1 MKAFL
6 ALAFLALP
14 LAAFS
19 AEPRFEKR
27 TITVDGVVWPYEVF
41 VPENLRPDEHRP
53 VILFLHGAGQR
64 GSAGEQ
70 TREGLGR
77 AIRKDPSR
85 WPFIVVFPQC
95 PKGAQ
100 WVEDVEAQAFSA
112 LSAALTEFHGDRDRV
127 TLMGLSMGG
136 AGTWWGA
143 FRMPGAFAAIVPIC
157 GYAVSSSGFPFQG
170 VVPNDIRHVLG
181 TGDPYGAIASSIGRT
196 PVWAF
201 HGDADPVI
209 PVTETRRLVAAL
221 RRLGGNPAYTEYA
234 GMGHDAWTQAFAEPD
249 LPAWLLAQK
258 RGGPGRRPK
267 PSTAPV
273 LYTGATV
280 YGAWDAGPA
289 MAAILV
295 EGGGVAF
302 VGDEHKARALAPEAK
317 TVDLT
322 GGVVVPGLT
331 DAHGHLR
338 GLGAL
343 RRALD
348 LRGLGKEEILARVKA
363 RAATAAEG
371 EWIRGRGWDQNRW
384 PVRTFPT
391 AAELSAVSPRHPVV
405 LGRVDGHALW
415 VNEAALLAAH
425 VTGETKDPD
434 GGRIERSKD
443 GSPSGVL
450 VDNAQNLIA
459 NAIPE
464 STPDELRRDYVAAL
478 ESCARVGLTGVG
490 DASGSNPEEIEILAS
505 LAREKKMPIRVY
517 ATVGPRSLDEEM
529 AKGPLQTG
537 RLTVRALK
545 IVADGALGS
554 RGAALLADYADAP
567 GNRGLDVTPPGEIER
582 LAEKAFRGGFQ
593 VWTHAI
599 GDRANRVT
607 LDAYEKALAA
617 VRPTDPRP
625 RIEHAQILAPGDAE
639 RLARLG
645 VFASIQP
652 THATSDMPWAEA
664 RVGPE
669 RIEGAYA
676 WRYLLSSGV
685 RLAGGSDFPVESENP
700 LLGFYAAVTRQDLSG
715 HPPGGWRK
723 EQALTRA
730 EALWLFTAGNAYA
743 EFAEARRGRIA
754 PTFDADFTVLDRDIM
769 SAATPDAEIPTASV
783 CMTVVGGEIVY
794 EAGAQKK
801 P

>member
-14 LAAFS
+14 LAAFA

-27 TITVDGVVWPYEVF
+27 TVTVDGVAWPYEVF
-41 VPENLRPDEHRP
+41 VPASLRPEERPP

-70 TREGLGR
+70 TMEGLGR
-77 AIRKDPSR
+77 AIRKDPAR
-85 WPFIVVFPQC
+85 WPFVVVLPQC

-112 LSAALTEFHGDRDRV
+112 LSAALAEFHGDRERV

-136 AGTWWGA
+136 AGTWWSA
-143 FRMPGAFAAIVPIC
+143 FRMPGAFAAIVPVC

-170 VVPNDIRHVLG
+170 VVPHDMRHAIG
-181 TGDPYGAIASSIGRT
+181 TGDPYGAIASSIGST

-201 HGDADPVI
+201 HGDADPVV

-221 RRLGGNPAYTEYA
+221 RRLGGSPSYTEYA
-234 GMGHDAWTQAFAEPD
+234 GVGHDAWTQAFAEPD

-258 RGGPGRRPK
+258 RGEPGRRPR

-273 LYTGATV
+273 LYTGAAV
-280 YGAWDAGPA
+280 YGAWNASPA
-289 MAAILV
+289 AAAILV
-295 EGGGVAF
+295 EGGGIAF
-302 VGDEHKARALAPEAK
+302 VGDEKKARALAPGAK

-348 LRGLGKEEILARVKA
+348 LRGLPKEEILSRVKA
-363 RAATAAEG
+363 RAAAAAEG

-384 PVRTFPT
+384 PVKTFPT
-391 AAELSAVSPRHPVV
+391 AEELSAVSPRHPVV

-415 VNEAALLAAH
+415 VNDAALLAAH
-425 VTGETKDPD
+425 LTRETKDPD
-434 GGRIERSKD
+434 GGRIERLND
-443 GSPSGVL
+443 GRPAGVL
-450 VDNAQNLIA
+450 VDNATALVW

-478 ESCARVGLTGVG
+478 EACARVGLTGVG
-490 DASGSNPEEIEILAS
+490 DASGSNPEELEILAS
-505 LAREKKMPIRVY
+505 LAREQKMPIRVY
-517 ATVGPRSLDEEM
+517 ATVGPRNLDEAI
-529 AKGPLQTG
+529 AKGPLHSG

-554 RGAALLADYADAP
+554 RGAALLADYSDAP
-567 GNRGLDVTPPGEIER
+567 GNRGLDVTPPGETER
-582 LAEKAFRGGFQ
+582 LAEKALRGGFQ

-617 VRPTDPRP
+617 VRPLDPRP

-639 RLARLG
+639 RFAKLG
-645 VFASIQP
+645 VIASVQP

-669 RIEGAYA
+669 RITGAYA

-685 RLAGGSDFPVESENP
+685 RLAGGSDFAVESENP
-700 LLGFYAAVTRQDLSG
+700 LLGIYAAITRQDLSG
-715 HPPGGWRK
+715 KPPGGWRR

-730 EALWLFTAGNAYA
+730 EALRLFTADNAWA

-754 PTFDADFTVLDRDIM
+754 PSYDADFTVLDRDII
-769 SAATPDAEIPTASV
+769 SPKTPDAEIPTTRV

-794 EAGAQKK
+794 RVPA